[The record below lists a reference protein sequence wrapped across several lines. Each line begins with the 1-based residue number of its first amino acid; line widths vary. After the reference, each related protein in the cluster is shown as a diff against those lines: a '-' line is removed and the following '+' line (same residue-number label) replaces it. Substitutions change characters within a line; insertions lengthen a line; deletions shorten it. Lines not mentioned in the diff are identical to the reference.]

1 MAKSDTVHKC
11 EVMDFFAY
19 ESEKHT
25 NIKKTQ
31 TYAQTSMLTSKLG
44 SDITLQLCFP
54 DVIMHIII
62 YDRHKST
69 HQGFPQSQT
78 TSVTDCEVL
87 QKLQKGFFCLSAL
100 QDLKKLYECGIC

>member
-25 NIKKTQ
+25 DIKNIQICTNKPEVGRD
-31 TYAQTSMLTSKLG
+31 TSLHF
-44 SDITLQLCFP
+44 CFP
-54 DVIMHIII
+54 DVIIDIII

-69 HQGFPQSQT
+69 HQGFPRSQT
-78 TSVTDCEVL
+78 TAMTD
-87 QKLQKGFFCLSAL
+87 G
-100 QDLKKLYECGIC
+100 